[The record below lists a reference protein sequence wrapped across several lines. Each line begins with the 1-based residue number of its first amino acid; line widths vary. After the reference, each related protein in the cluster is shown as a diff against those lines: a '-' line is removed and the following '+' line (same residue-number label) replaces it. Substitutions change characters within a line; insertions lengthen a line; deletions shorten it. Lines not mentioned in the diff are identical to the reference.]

1 MSIPVSDILLRLDDL
16 MSDEDRIRW
25 TADERIRWIN
35 DAGREI
41 VLRRPAARSVTQN
54 LTLVAGTYQTTPIG
68 TAQLLDVTR
77 NIKAGGAAGASVRIT
92 DRQIMDDSDPDW
104 HSGRA
109 GVTQHYMQD
118 DRAPTTFYVYP
129 PAVAGALVEVL
140 LSVPPPAVTA
150 TTETVD
156 MRAEFIGPIV
166 DWCLYRMHSKDS
178 EYSQGAVAMQHYSA
192 FADAIGA
199 PAAAAQQNSAK
210 ANSL

>member
-1 MSIPVSDILLRLDDL
+1 MSIPVSDILSRLDDL
-16 MSDEDRIRW
+16 MSDDDRVRW
-25 TADERIRWIN
+25 TVDERVRWIS

-41 VLRRPAARSVTQN
+41 VLRRPAARAVTQN
-54 LTLVAGTYQTTPIG
+54 MALIAGTLQATPDG

-77 NIKAGGAAGASVRIT
+77 NIKAGNLPGAVVRIT
-92 DRQIMDDSDPDW
+92 DRQIMDDADPDW
-104 HSGRA
+104 HSTKA

-118 DRAPTTFYVYP
+118 DRTPTTFYVYP

-140 LSVPPPAVTA
+140 LAVPPPAVT
-150 TTETVD
+150 TSSDTID

-192 FADAIGA
+192 FTDAIGS

>member
-1 MSIPVSDILLRLDDL
+1 MGILVSEILSRLDDL
-16 MSDEDRIRW
+16 MSDADRIRW
-25 TADERIRWIN
+25 TLAERLRWIS

-41 VLRRPAARSVTQN
+41 VLRRPAARAVTQN
-54 LTLVAGTYQTTPIG
+54 LTLVAGTLQTTPEG

-77 NIKAGGAAGASVRIT
+77 NIKAGSATGSAVRIA
-92 DRQIMDDSDPDW
+92 DRQSIDDADPDW
-104 HSGRA
+104 HGTRA
-109 GVTQHYMQD
+109 GVTQNYMQD
-118 DRAPTTFYVYP
+118 DRSPTTFYVYP
-129 PAVAGALVEVL
+129 PAVDGALVEVL
-140 LSVPPPAVTA
+140 LAVPPPAVDDAADTF
-150 TTETVD
+150 D

-192 FADAIGA
+192 FADAIGS

>member
-1 MSIPVSDILLRLDDL
+1 MGIPVSDILVRLDDL

-25 TADERIRWIN
+25 SVNERIRWIS

-41 VLRRPAARSVTQN
+41 VLRRPAARAVTQN
-54 LTLVAGTYQTTPIG
+54 LTLVAGSYQTTPEG

-77 NIKAGGAAGASVRIT
+77 NIKAGNIPGSAVRIA
-92 DRQIMDDSDPDW
+92 DRQGIDDAEPDW
-104 HSGRA
+104 HSA
-109 GVTQHYMQD
+109 KASVTQHYMQD
-118 DRAPTTFYVYP
+118 DRSPTTFYVYP

-140 LSVPPPAVTA
+140 LAVPPPAVTA
-150 TTETVD
+150 QGDTID

-192 FADAIGA
+192 FTDAIGS